1 MENYVQN
8 LQTLDIKCN
17 QIAVQTILESTTLRV
32 CEKRLRHLNKKLVH
46 ENLND
51 DYSSIFAEY
60 ERKQIIEEV
69 PEKKI

>member
-1 MENYVQN
+1 MENCVQN

-17 QIAVQTILESTTLRV
+17 KIAVQTILESTILRV
-32 CEKRLRHLNKKLVH
+32 YEKRLRNLNKKLVH

-60 ERKQIIEEV
+60 ERKQITEEV